1 VFSLA
6 PLLVVA
12 VAVVGFVYGDEAAS
26 GEVFNELSVL
36 VGPEVASIA
45 EGLVSQASYGGGG
58 WWATIF
64 GLGTL
69 LYGSSKVF
77 GALQDTLNMIWRV
90 ESKKTAG
97 IKDAIKGYAL
107 SFALVPG
114 FGVLFLIMVISS
126 AMVAAFGE
134 AIDQVM
140 AIPKIATRLT
150 DAGFSFVFIT
160 AMFASLFK
168 ILPNKKMSWRHV
180 LGGAAVTA
188 ALFVI
193 GKSLIG
199 FYLGVTTTGSVFGAA
214 GTLAVLLMWFYLS
227 AQIFIFGASL
237 THVWSR
243 KIDEED
249 FRASQEA
256 AEEE

>member
-1 VFSLA
+1 MFSLA

-12 VAVVGFVYGDEAAS
+12 VVVVGFVYGDEAAS
-26 GEVFNELSVL
+26 GEVFTELSVL
-36 VGPEVASIA
+36 VGPEVATIA

-58 WWATIF
+58 WWATLF
-64 GLGTL
+64 GVGTL

-90 ESKKTAG
+90 PNKESAG

-107 SFALVPG
+107 SFALVPC
-114 FGVLFLIMVISS
+114 FGILFLVMVVSS
-126 AMVAAFGE
+126 TLVAAFAG

-140 AIPKIATRLT
+140 AIPKFATRLT

-168 ILPNKKMSWRHV
+168 LLPNKKMGWRHV

-193 GKSLIG
+193 GKSLIW

-214 GTLAVLLMWFYLS
+214 GALAVLLMWFYLS
-227 AQIFIFGASL
+227 SQIFIFGASL

-243 KIDEED
+243 KLDEEE
-249 FRASQEA
+249 FHA
-256 AEEE
+256 AEEAEEE